1 MSYDF
6 LTTIVVINAIVTI
19 SLWRQLASKT
29 TNRPKLKKWAATAL
43 WDRAP
48 IVPRHDPPKAA
59 GGKYPALVDDVDRL
73 FFADFKDF
81 ADVVNWWL
89 ADEFTE
95 SRFRLQ
101 DLPDGD
107 VRLNIDYRAGPVYGR
122 CFALYYNQTKLGRL
136 EIHPSYNYSIQ
147 TPEVSTS
154 VEIDWARFVGFDELT
169 EFLDVIAMHTTSQN
183 SKIDKIATGQSIHYG
198 LTKTLWENYRVS
210 KYDNPDNEDWGELN
224 LSFHG
229 MADFYIGRRDAPA
242 RPRWAGAAAAP
253 SKERSEKSGV
263 SAHPSEKRDVAI
275 YLGS

>member
-43 WDRAP
+43 WDSAP

-59 GGKYPALVDDVDRL
+59 GGKYPALVNDVDRL

-89 ADEFTE
+89 AEKFTK

-107 VRLNIDYRAGPVYGR
+107 LSLNVDFSSGPTLGR
-122 CFALYYNQTKLGRL
+122 SFAIYYNQTRVAGSKFAR
-136 EIHPSYNYSIQ
+136 
-147 TPEVSTS
+147 STS
-154 VEIDWARFVGFDELT
+154 TPAKARRFT
-169 EFLDVIAMHTTSQN
+169 RA
-183 SKIDKIATGQSIHYG
+183 SKSTGHG
-198 LTKTLWENYRVS
+198 L
-210 KYDNPDNEDWGELN
+210 
-224 LSFHG
+224 
-229 MADFYIGRRDAPA
+229 
-242 RPRWAGAAAAP
+242 
-253 SKERSEKSGV
+253 
-263 SAHPSEKRDVAI
+263 SA
-275 YLGS
+275 LMN